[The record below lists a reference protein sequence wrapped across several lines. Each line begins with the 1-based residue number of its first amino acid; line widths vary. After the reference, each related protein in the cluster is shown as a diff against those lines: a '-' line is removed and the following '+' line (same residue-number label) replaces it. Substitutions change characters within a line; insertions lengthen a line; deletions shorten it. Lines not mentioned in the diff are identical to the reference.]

1 VNAVP
6 RLPLKSPGLLHATF
20 VVIYPFQLQLLMHMT
35 MINRKMVYPFPLTLP
50 ARRDYQVYFH
60 LRFTLEYLRSSLIY
74 ILKIT
79 KVCF

>member
-1 VNAVP
+1 MRGTLVQTMNAVP

-50 ARRDYQVYFH
+50 ARRYI
-60 LRFTLEYLRSSLIY
+60 FTYDLLWSI
-74 ILKIT
+74 
-79 KVCF
+79 